1 MAALALSD
9 DAPSRGSL
17 RAAHRKCK
25 GTIYRADGSPPAIV
39 CGPAELTVPIRY
51 REGGGRGG
59 HEAKEIVVRSTW
71 VPGAPVWHGIVGESE
86 VAVQVRPVPNGF
98 DLAWHGTQA
107 RAYV

>member
-1 MAALALSD
+1 
-9 DAPSRGSL
+9 
-17 RAAHRKCK
+17 
-25 GTIYRADGSPPAIV
+25 
-39 CGPAELTVPIRY
+39 VPIRY